1 MQGFIKFYRS
11 YLENPIITKDAQH
24 LAVWVYILAKVCFEK
39 TEALFGSKITLMPGQ
54 TLIKCKDIEEELKI
68 EPSKLARILRLFKS
82 DGLIDKQTNN
92 HKTLIT
98 LLFPSDYQG
107 KNDEPSDGQMTDKR
121 RTEQEGENEK
131 EKSSKREKAKE
142 REEYKNDK
150 NVRSV
155 CYTPKP
161 PLSKGDSPARGNVAR
176 RQKGRALLRGGIAKQ
191 DGRIVVKQPIPPST
205 SWLSPLA
212 PKGAV

>member
-1 MQGFIKFYRS
+1 MQGFIKFHRS
-11 YLENPIITKDAQH
+11 YLDNPIITKDAQH
-24 LAVWVYILAKVCFEK
+24 LAVWVYILASVCFEK

-82 DGLIDKQTNN
+82 EGLIDKQTNN

-98 LLFPSDYQG
+98 LLLPSDCQG

-131 EKSSKREKAKE
+131 EKRSKREKAKE
-142 REEYKNDK
+142 REIYKNDK
-150 NVRSV
+150 NARSV
-155 CYTPKP
+155 CCAPK
-161 PLSKGDSPARGNVAR
+161 LTSHASGSPERKATLFPDNTHGFLFS
-176 RQKGRALLRGGIAKQ
+176 LLRKSKK
-191 DGRIVVKQPIPPST
+191 DGKIRPFVGV
-205 SWLSPLA
+205 LMLE
-212 PKGAV
+212 